1 MVVRR
6 SLNSGSVHVANATVA
21 RRRIGDLGGSIVEV
35 SSSPPPPPPPPSN
48 IRRFLFNVGL

>member
-6 SLNSGSVHVANATVA
+6 SLNSGSVHVANAAVS
-21 RRRIGDLGGSIVEV
+21 RRRIGVLGGSITEV
-35 SSSPPPPPPPPSN
+35 SASPPPPPPSPSS